1 MAYTAIGDIW
11 TVKKKNL
18 LSYLILWI
26 DTNFPRRARSV
37 NSMGGTLQPRRGTRT
52 CFSAC
57 YITVKGKK
65 RGPSRGIQV
74 ASSDTEGMKKKV
86 NIKRM
91 RPQGGWKKAS
101 YNAGVATVKYNAIG
115 APMTIKLLPLNR
127 HSCVA
132 KAYRNTHALW
142 PSIKC
147 HQCATHGA
155 FPSAHVAFSRINL
168 ILTLNA
174 LSSYNIVV

>member
-1 MAYTAIGDIW
+1 MTQKEG
-11 TVKKKNL
+11 TQGRKKMNIRR
-18 LSYLILWI
+18 YENGI
-26 DTNFPRRARSV
+26 D
-37 NSMGGTLQPRRGTRT
+37 LQ
-52 CFSAC
+52 
-57 YITVKGKK
+57 VDGKK
-65 RGPSRGIQV
+65 S
-74 ASSDTEGMKKKV
+74 
-86 NIKRM
+86 
-91 RPQGGWKKAS
+91 S